1 MIWLCFH
8 PCLQCHPSVGMVALN
23 VLLSLTYRVT
33 YSHQGTLVLY
43 TQRWGGGGRG
53 RTQVLSTVTLLIQF
67 CCCQSNKPVSLCLLT
82 VTVTHGRRSHLMECS
97 ASPAGSGVCPP
108 ICNHVLTGDGSLN
121 QEGGAHR

>member
-8 PCLQCHPSVGMVALN
+8 PCLQCHPSVRMVALN

-33 YSHQGTLVLY
+33 YSHQGTLVL
-43 TQRWGGGGRG
+43 
-53 RTQVLSTVTLLIQF
+53 STVTLLIQF
-67 CCCQSNKPVSLCLLT
+67 RCCQSNKPVSLCLLT

-97 ASPAGSGVCPP
+97 ASPAESGVCPP
-108 ICNHVLTGDGSLN
+108 ICNHVLTGDGSLS